1 MHSTSAYPAL
11 TARCRLT
18 DVLIASH
25 SPDPKQSAI
34 QDSQWTLFSARGWAN
49 YVVLFG
55 LLFGLIIMFAGY
67 PIIAWYSRNQLAKGG
82 FNLGGINITGQVPD
96 LPNLPSRIDT
106 DTPQSAYTRTGY
118 DGNSYNLGT

>member
-1 MHSTSAYPAL
+1 MHSTSAYAAL
-11 TARCRLT
+11 RARCLLT
-18 DVLIASH
+18 HVLIASR

-67 PIIAWYSRNQLAKGG
+67 PIIAWYSRTQLAKGG

-96 LPNLPSRIDT
+96 LPNLPARIDV
-106 DTPQSAYTRTGY
+106 DTPQSVYTRTGY
-118 DGNSYNLGT
+118 DGNKYNLGT